1 MRAFQGHWEKEYK
14 KERKDRMKERKEK
27 KRKECKKGR
36 KKGKQERM
44 GNKGMFCL
52 RMKTGSSSMWGIKRA
67 QRFKARKLCLG
78 VEGCWRVT
86 YPVSGYVTYHD
97 LQK

>member
-1 MRAFQGHWEKEYK
+1 MRAFQGHWEEEYK
-14 KERKDRMKERKEK
+14 KEREDRMKERIEK
-27 KRKECKKGR
+27 KECKKGR

-52 RMKTGSSSMWGIKRA
+52 RIKAGSSSMWGIKRA